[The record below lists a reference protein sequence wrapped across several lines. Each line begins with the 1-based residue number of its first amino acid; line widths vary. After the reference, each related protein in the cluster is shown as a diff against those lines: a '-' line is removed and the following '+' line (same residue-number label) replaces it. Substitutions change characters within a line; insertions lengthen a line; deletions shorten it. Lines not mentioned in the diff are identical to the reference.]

1 MESELIP
8 PKKIKLDH
16 SYKIDPNDISRLCY
30 EQYNKL
36 GKSGKPNENTE
47 HTVLAAVVEQE
58 RSSTKLRVVALATGT
73 KCFPQN
79 VERKHEDIVDCH
91 AESLMKRAFKRYLIG
106 RLDYIL
112 DNNISLEQFQNEVTG
127 NHNYYIFVSQTP
139 CGCITRWQGESESQS
154 NQTELNESNL
164 KSFKLIGVNRKPGRG
179 DLCPKAGCIHKLAKW
194 NAFGIQGKRL
204 CTLTNKAI
212 VPYKIIIGNCETN
225 QNEFLQQEICDR
237 ITIDQ
242 TELRSIEGQLLHSN
256 CFNFDQI
263 NRKTIVEFSDQFR
276 HKVFIRETDK
286 SSCKKPSG
294 SCIVAWLQ
302 DDTLHSEVIAGGR
315 KLGTTNRRRRERN
328 QVEKTTMEHDDR
340 QPDDVIVALNDCS
353 VVVVDGQ
360 CARSKD
366 ETRKHRPGDLAICDT
381 SLNRRVDQLIGRFVQ
396 KW

>member
-1 MESELIP
+1 MIFIYGL
-8 PKKIKLDH
+8 
-16 SYKIDPNDISRLCY
+16 
-30 EQYNKL
+30 
-36 GKSGKPNENTE
+36 
-47 HTVLAAVVEQE
+47 
-58 RSSTKLRVVALATGT
+58 
-73 KCFPQN
+73 
-79 VERKHEDIVDCH
+79 
-91 AESLMKRAFKRYLIG
+91 
-106 RLDYIL
+106 
-112 DNNISLEQFQNEVTG
+112 VTG

-302 DDTLHSEVIAGGR
+302 GMNVFYQFNLSFDT
-315 KLGTTNRRRRERN
+315 KLGLTGL
-328 QVEKTTMEHDDR
+328 V
-340 QPDDVIVALNDCS
+340 
-353 VVVVDGQ
+353 
-360 CARSKD
+360 
-366 ETRKHRPGDLAICDT
+366 
-381 SLNRRVDQLIGRFVQ
+381 
-396 KW
+396 